1 MLARLQ
7 DSQRR
12 RENIAKW
19 FKLSLLVQ
27 GIVSGNFLMVLKHRG
42 APPPR
47 QVIVQQCICDRG
59 VLEALCNY
67 ASPSKKF
74 YPSKAV
80 ISFCTVVEVL
90 GSLTTLDDDGVKRVL
105 PYVLSGLQLD
115 AKGSLDLKFL
125 LYTKL
130 NIRKQHKTVFFEAR
144 CVLRMLKCNPRMM
157 VDGSM
162 DEILCR
168 ILDGNLDLSIDISDS
183 KIKIWFALE
192 HPKLWDDDLTVVHGA
207 LTVNRLDV
215 CICPPA
221 LIDALE
227 NVLQSC
233 LGIVKSIAS
242 GDTSLPSD
250 VAFLCLERAI
260 SNFQDQKEFAKND
273 VVSLAAN
280 CKDVSR
286 FNALYD
292 ACYQVLVTEWNVLK
306 SVGLVSAEE
315 SGLVKLL
322 IIWFCY
328 VISSPKTRMV
338 DGDCKGFLDQLFE
351 ANFDTNFRQLNS
363 KILVCLFW
371 RILEVFVSTMP
382 ADVSLSPSGAVMWM
396 LLVSFRDV
404 GSSNSVHVGLT
415 SLGVSVAV
423 QVESLH
429 CFVFLCSLLDES
441 LHFELLGEFP
451 SLLVPLSSDNKDL
464 RVAAMSCIEGLCT
477 LSPHVD
483 YTKWKS
489 GINTMPFLLSEAS
502 DKDVLPSFLTTLLSS
517 SCHSLL
523 VPETIGQRFSSSI
536 ASPSKKFYP
545 SKAVISFCTV
555 VEVLGSLTT
564 LDDDGVK
571 RVLPYVLSGLQLD
584 AKGSLD
590 LKFLLYTK
598 LNIRKQHKTV
608 FFEARCVLRMLKC
621 NPRMMVD
628 GSMDEIL
635 CRILDGNLDLS
646 IDISDSK
653 IKIWFAL
660 EHPKLWDDDLTVV
673 HAALTVNRLDVCI
686 CPPALIDA
694 LENVLQSCL
703 GIVMS
708 IASGD
713 TSLPSDVAFLCLER
727 AISNFQDQKEFA
739 KNDVVSLAANCKD
752 VSRFNALYDAC
763 YQVLVTEWNV
773 LKSVGLVSAEED
785 LRVAAMSCIEGLCTL
800 SPHVD
805 YTKWKSGINTM
816 PFLLSEASDKDVLP
830 SFLTTL
836 LSSSCHSL
844 LVPETIGQRFSSS
857 IVSCSTVVRI
867 LDSVFEQEVCTIGS
881 PYGKKKKKKKHMS
894 HLNQNS
900 GRTGKNEISFLSSLV
915 DFFAAEERFKD
926 QWNSDS
932 QRVFE
937 VLISAIVP
945 CWLSKNGSI
954 DTLLQL
960 IQQIEIGTCG
970 LQSFKELLVAMQFIS
985 EKLLDPE
992 ITFKLSS
999 GEESNDVQALG
1010 LLSETVKDSDTTKL
1024 NHGRKGLTLKS
1035 SSWVHVDDSAVESFG
1050 EMCLEIVKLVDDSLD
1065 DSSTSLKV
1073 AAVSAMTG
1081 ALINVLGPRALPE
1094 LPSIMENVMS
1104 RSHIVSLFVSAIT
1117 NYGED
1122 SSSTLS
1128 TSSKEPLFTS
1138 ILLAFEAVIDKLDGF
1153 LNPYLGDILKLMVL
1167 NPKFLPGSDP
1177 KLKLKADVVRKLI
1190 TEKITIARSCGT
1202 EIR

>member
-315 SGLVKLL
+315 
-322 IIWFCY
+322 
-328 VISSPKTRMV
+328 
-338 DGDCKGFLDQLFE
+338 
-351 ANFDTNFRQLNS
+351 
-363 KILVCLFW
+363 
-371 RILEVFVSTMP
+371 
-382 ADVSLSPSGAVMWM
+382 
-396 LLVSFRDV
+396 
-404 GSSNSVHVGLT
+404 
-415 SLGVSVAV
+415 
-423 QVESLH
+423 
-429 CFVFLCSLLDES
+429 
-441 LHFELLGEFP
+441 
-451 SLLVPLSSDNKDL
+451 DL

>member
-1 MLARLQ
+1 MTIL
-7 DSQRR
+7 RR
-12 RENIAKW
+12 RENSKVGGVAYYHSVGNIPNATEGEHVLAVCPSPVKATG
-19 FKLSLLVQ
+19 KAIKGQTHMLQSGEKQVEISINARETTRLTKKKREHCKMVQ
-27 GIVSGNFLMVLKHRG
+27 IEFIG
-42 APPPR
+42 AR
-47 QVIVQQCICDRG
+47 VHVYNTEELILC
-59 VLEALCNY
+59 ALPY
-67 ASPSKKF
+67 HDTHVFVRIASPSKKFYDF

-115 AKGSLDLKFL
+115 AKGGLDLKFL

-130 NIRKQHKTVFFEAR
+130 NIRKQYKTVFFEAR

-192 HPKLWDDDLTVVHGA
+192 HPKRKICYVMLQYQSICMLCYNSSKHMLHQLIHVFGA
-207 LTVNRLDV
+207 LNLSWVWFV
-215 CICPPA
+215 SCSSC
-221 LIDALE
+221 
-227 NVLQSC
+227 VLGNPC
-233 LGIVKSIAS
+233 YGEWFKAADWTANEGISSSSVVW
-242 GDTSLPSD
+242 TSLQGSFLATRNVNFY
-250 VAFLCLERAI
+250 VATGP
-260 SNFQDQKEFAKND
+260 EFMLYATCGPMLIF
-273 VVSLAAN
+273 VFSLLL
-280 CKDVSR
+280 DVSR

-382 ADVSLSPSGAVMWM
+382 ADVSLGCRVIKFS
-396 LLVSFRDV
+396 
-404 GSSNSVHVGLT
+404 T
-415 SLGVSVAV
+415 CVSVAV

-429 CFVFLCSLLDES
+429 CFVFLCSLLNES

-489 GINTMPFLLSEAS
+489 
-502 DKDVLPSFLTTLLSS
+502 
-517 SCHSLL
+517 
-523 VPETIGQRFSSSI
+523 
-536 ASPSKKFYP
+536 
-545 SKAVISFCTV
+545 
-555 VEVLGSLTT
+555 
-564 LDDDGVK
+564 
-571 RVLPYVLSGLQLD
+571 
-584 AKGSLD
+584 
-590 LKFLLYTK
+590 
-598 LNIRKQHKTV
+598 
-608 FFEARCVLRMLKC
+608 
-621 NPRMMVD
+621 
-628 GSMDEIL
+628 
-635 CRILDGNLDLS
+635 
-646 IDISDSK
+646 
-653 IKIWFAL
+653 
-660 EHPKLWDDDLTVV
+660 
-673 HAALTVNRLDVCI
+673 
-686 CPPALIDA
+686 
-694 LENVLQSCL
+694 
-703 GIVMS
+703 
-708 IASGD
+708 
-713 TSLPSDVAFLCLER
+713 
-727 AISNFQDQKEFA
+727 
-739 KNDVVSLAANCKD
+739 
-752 VSRFNALYDAC
+752 
-763 YQVLVTEWNV
+763 
-773 LKSVGLVSAEED
+773 
-785 LRVAAMSCIEGLCTL
+785 
-800 SPHVD
+800 
-805 YTKWKSGINTM
+805 
-816 PFLLSEASDKDVLP
+816 ASDKDVLP

-900 GRTGKNEISFLSSLV
+900 GRTGKNEISSLSSLP
-915 DFFAAEERFKD
+915 DFFAAEERFEE

-954 DTLLQL
+954 DTLLKL
-960 IQQIEIGTCG
+960 IQQTEIGTCG
-970 LQSFKELLVAMQFIS
+970 VQSFKELLVAMQFIS

-1010 LLSETVKDSDTTKL
+1010 LLLETVKDSDTTKL

-1035 SSWVHVDDSAVESFG
+1035 SSWVHVDDCAVESFG

-1073 AAVSAMTG
+1073 AALSAIQTMWLSSSCIRRTG
-1081 ALINVLGPRALPE
+1081 ALISVLGPRAFPE

-1167 NPKFLPGSDP
+1167 NPKFVLGSDP

-1190 TEKITIARSCGT
+1190 TEKITVKYLCQ
-1202 EIR
+1202 IRCFVFIFSSTSLEVLLLLGGVTADAAFSGSQLKG